1 MQFDMFAE
9 EYQQIREV
17 VEHSECLEEVIE
29 RAHREEGEGLKAIVE
44 GWLET
49 GFKEVVRG
57 SLERLESGKDS
68 DV

>member
-29 RAHREEGEGLKAIVE
+29 KAHREEG
-44 GWLET
+44 
-49 GFKEVVRG
+49 
-57 SLERLESGKDS
+57 
-68 DV
+68 